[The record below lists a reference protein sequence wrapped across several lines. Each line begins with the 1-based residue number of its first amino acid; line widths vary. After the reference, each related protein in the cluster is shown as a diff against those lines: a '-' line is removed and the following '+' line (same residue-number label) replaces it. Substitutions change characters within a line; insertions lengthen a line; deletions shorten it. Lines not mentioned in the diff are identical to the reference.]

1 MLSQYDLIE
10 KAILYLDDHF
20 REQPGLE
27 ELSAGLGISSFHL
40 QKVFKQWVGIS
51 PKRFLQ
57 FLTIDH
63 ARKALAESRS
73 VLDAAYDSGLSG
85 PGRLHDLFITIDAVT
100 PGEYKIKGS
109 GLKIN
114 YGFHESPFGCC
125 LIAVTGRGIC
135 GLSFHDECGK
145 EEGLTTLR
153 KNWPNAVIIENPE
166 ITSGY
171 FNKIFVN
178 KADPV
183 PLKLYVK
190 GTNFQIKVWEALLKI
205 PEGGLASYDDI
216 ARKIGHPSSN
226 RAVGNAVG
234 SNPVSY
240 LIPCHRVIQK
250 MGRIGNY
257 HWGAARKKAILGWEA
272 ARRSEM
278 TTSV

>member
-1 MLSQYDLIE
+1 MSSHYNLIE

-27 ELSAGLGISSFHL
+27 ELSAGLGVSSFHL

-63 ARKALAESRS
+63 ARKVLADSRS

-85 PGRLHDLFITIDAVT
+85 PGRLHDLFISIDAVT
-100 PGEYKIKGS
+100 PGEYKIKGA

-135 GLSFHDECGK
+135 GLSFHDESGRK
-145 EEGLTTLR
+145 DGLETLR
-153 KNWPNAVIIENPE
+153 KNWPDAELIENSE
-166 ITSGY
+166 TTSDY
-171 FNKIFVN
+171 YHKIFLHN
-178 KADPV
+178 ADPV
-183 PLKLYVK
+183 SLKLFVK
-190 GTNFQIKVWEALLKI
+190 GTNFQLKVWEALLKI
-205 PEGGLASYDDI
+205 PAGALASYDDI
-216 ARKIGHPSSN
+216 ARNIGHPSSS

-234 SNPVSY
+234 SNPVSFI
-240 LIPCHRVIQK
+240 IPCHRVIHK

-272 ARRSEM
+272 AMHSDV
-278 TTSV
+278 TAPV